1 MSCRSLP
8 QGRTIMTT
16 EPKFVP
22 EQAVRL
28 ELDGGIELRAR
39 MIDCVGYLVPGAMG
53 HGGGRKARMRKAP
66 WFDEKCRSTPRPKWA
81 RARYA
86 NIPP

>member
-1 MSCRSLP
+1 
-8 QGRTIMTT
+8 MTT

-39 MIDCVGYLVPGAMG
+39 MIDCVGYLVPGPWAM
-53 HGGGRKARMRKAP
+53 R
-66 WFDEKCRSTPRPKWA
+66 
-81 RARYA
+81 RAKGPA
-86 NIPP
+86 W

>member
-1 MSCRSLP
+1 
-8 QGRTIMTT
+8 MTT

-28 ELDGGIELRAR
+28 ELEGGIELRAR

-53 HGGGRKARMRKAP
+53 HEEGERPRMVKSPGLTTR
-66 WFDEKCRSTPRPKWA
+66 CRSTRRPRWA
-81 RARYA
+81 RAR
-86 NIPP
+86 